1 MMQLT
6 VLPNGLCVAS
16 RTMPSVETVAVGL
29 YADAG
34 SRHEPARVNGI
45 AHLFEHM
52 VFKGAGGR
60 SAREISEAI
69 EDVGGDLNACTDR
82 EGTSFT
88 ASLLAEH
95 LPLGIEM
102 LSDLILRPHFA
113 PADLAREKEVVLQ
126 ELGEARDTPSDIIFD
141 ELWSVAYPQQP
152 LGRSILGDEASIAAI
167 TDDDLHD
174 WRLTQYRTG
183 SLYLVAAGKVDHE
196 ALVRLAEARFAG
208 LPEGVIAPP
217 QPASFAG
224 GNRAGRARADQAHLA
239 GAYAGPALLEP
250 DYYASRLFADLVGGG
265 ASSRLFQA
273 VREERG
279 LAYSVWASLLPYR
292 DAGIFHF
299 YAATARREAAAAAAL
314 IEEVVAGAVTTATQ
328 RELERVRAQAK
339 AGLLMSLESSWGQ
352 SAYVARQLSVHGRL
366 VEPVEVVRELE
377 KVTLDEVRAAG
388 ARMLAGPRASAT
400 IGSPA
405 VRAA

>member
-1 MMQLT
+1 MMHLT

-16 RTMPSVETVAVGL
+16 RTMPAVETVAVGL

-34 SRHEPARVNGI
+34 SRHETARVNGI

-60 SAREISEAI
+60 SARELSEAI

-95 LPLGIEM
+95 LPLGIELLADM
-102 LSDLILRPHFA
+102 VLRPHFA
-113 PADLAREKEVVLQ
+113 PDDLVREKEVVLQ
-126 ELGEARDTPSDIIFD
+126 ELGEARDTPSDLIFE
-141 ELWSVAYPQQP
+141 ELWSVAYPEQP

-167 TDDDLHD
+167 GVDDLHG
-174 WRLTQYRTG
+174 WRETQYRTG
-183 SLYLVAAGKVDHE
+183 SLFLVAAGKVDHE

-208 LPEGVIAPP
+208 LPEGVIARPE
-217 QPASFAG
+217 PARFAG
-224 GNRAGRARADQAHLA
+224 GVRAGRARADQAHLA
-239 GAYAGPALLEP
+239 AAYPGPALLDP
-250 DYYASRLFADLVGGG
+250 DYYAAKMFADLVGGG

-279 LAYSVWASLLPYR
+279 LAYSVWASMLPYR

-314 IEEVVAGAVTTATQ
+314 IEEVVADAVETATQ

-366 VEPVEVVRELE
+366 VEPADVVAELE
-377 KVTLDEVRAAG
+377 KVNLDEVRAAG

-400 IGSPA
+400 IGTPA

>member
-16 RTMPSVETVAVGL
+16 RTMPSVETIAIGL
-29 YADAG
+29 YAEAG
-34 SRHEPARVNGI
+34 SRHEPARLNGI

-60 SAREISEAI
+60 SARDISEAI

-95 LPLGIEM
+95 LPLGIE
-102 LSDLILRPHFA
+102 LISDLVLRPRFDA
-113 PADLAREKEVVLQ
+113 DDLAREKEVVLQ

-141 ELWSVAYPQQP
+141 LLWAAAWPDQP
-152 LGRSILGDEASIAAI
+152 LGRSVLGDEASLARVS
-167 TDDDLHD
+167 TDDLHD
-174 WRLTQYRTG
+174 WRATRYRAG
-183 SLYLVAAGKVDHE
+183 SLFLVAAGKVDHD
-196 ALVRLAEARFAG
+196 ALVQLAEARFAG
-208 LPEGVIAPP
+208 LPEGVIDPCE
-217 QPASFAG
+217 PARFGGGIRAG
-224 GNRAGRARADQAHLA
+224 GARADQAHLA
-239 GAYAGPALLEP
+239 AAKAGPAQLDP
-250 DYYASRLFADLVGGG
+250 DHYAARLFADLVGGG

-279 LAYSVWASLLPYR
+279 LAYSVWAALHAYR
-292 DAGIFHF
+292 DGGIFHV

-314 IEEVVAGAVTTATQ
+314 IDEVIAQAAKDASE
-328 RELERVRAQAK
+328 RELRRVRTQAK
-339 AGLLMSLESSWGQ
+339 AGLLMSLESPWGQ
-352 SAYVARQLSVHGRL
+352 AAYVARQLSVHGRL
-366 VEPVEVVRELE
+366 VEPAEVVRDLE

-388 ARMLAGPRASAT
+388 AKMLAGPSARAT
-400 IGSPA
+400 IGVPA
-405 VRAA
+405 ARAA